1 MATFNR
7 FCSWLFELTYAP
19 MAGWPPWASLGV
31 ISAVI
36 GVVMLLAYKYTSW
49 QTQIGKARDEI
60 KARMLA
66 MRLFKDNLG
75 VTLASQG
82 GVVWS
87 SLKILFLS
95 IPPILVAMIP
105 MVPLLAQLAGRY
117 QFAPLPTG
125 KPTYIRVWLSD
136 AFAAREVKGEVSLT
150 LDPVPGLT
158 VEKFWRSADSKEAWW
173 KVRCEQP
180 GKHTLTV
187 RAGDAAVTK
196 SLPVGEYR
204 SITDAISPKRT
215 SFYKG
220 ALDNTLMLPWESPP
234 QADSPVR
241 AIEISGIME
250 SAAPDVLPIPLV
262 GNWILYFLIVSI
274 VFALIVKPVFN
285 VRI

>member
-7 FCSWLFELTYAP
+7 FCNWLFELTYAP

-49 QTQIGKARDEI
+49 QSQIGKARDEI

-125 KPTYIRVWLSD
+125 TSTYVRVWLSD
-136 AFAAREVKGEVSLT
+136 EFAATEVKGEAKLA
-150 LDPVPGLT
+150 LDPVPGVT
-158 VEKFWRSADSKEAWW
+158 VEKFWRSADSTEAWW
-173 KVRCEQP
+173 KIRCDQP

-187 RAGDAAVTK
+187 RAGDEAVTK
-196 SLPVGEYR
+196 SLPVGEYG

-220 ALDNTLMLPWESPP
+220 ALDNTLMLPWEPPP

-250 SAAPDVLPIPLV
+250 SAAPDVLPIPFV